1 MNEDFLMSLAREC
14 LLLTLQLAA
23 PMLLFGL
30 VVGVATSILQA
41 VTQIQESSLSFIPKA
56 LAVGIA
62 FLIFMP
68 WMLQK
73 LMGFTRLLFGDFASL
88 TR

>member
-1 MNEDFLMSLAREC
+1 MNEGFLMSLAREC
-14 LLLTLQLAA
+14 LMLTLQLAA

-41 VTQIQESSLSFIPKA
+41 VTQIQETSLGFIPKA
-56 LAVGIA
+56 LAMGIA
-62 FLIFMP
+62 FLVFMP

-73 LMGFTRLLFGDFASL
+73 ITGFTRALFGDFSSW

>member
-1 MNEDFLMSLAREC
+1 MSEDFLMSLAREC

-41 VTQIQESSLSFIPKA
+41 VTQIQESSLGFIPKA
-56 LAVGIA
+56 MAVGIA
-62 FLIFMP
+62 FLVFMP

-73 LMGFTRLLFGDFASL
+73 LMAFTRLLFGDFSSL
-88 TR
+88 TH